1 MEENEIISQDEILEG
16 GNTENAEKGF
26 QGEADTLDDIV
37 EDTVAVSDEE
47 SVAVLPE
54 TEEGSAI
61 DEAEETADESIESLK
76 AEVERLRNAIAERE
90 KHASRMMEQIG
101 EFSEVYPEKSLESIP
116 SEVWNSVK
124 GGVPLAA
131 AYALYEKK
139 TALHTALTR
148 EVNSKNAERS
158 SGAVGKECDC
168 LYYSPAEVREMSP
181 AEVREKYN
189 IIIESMK
196 KWN

>member
-1 MEENEIISQDEILEG
+1 MEENEIISKNDVLEG
-16 GNTENAEKGF
+16 GTIDNAEF
-26 QGEADTLDDIV
+26 TVQDEVEISADIL
-37 EDTVAVSDEE
+37 EDTVEGTAEGTAAEE
-47 SVAVLPE
+47 SEETVALD
-54 TEEGSAI
+54 A
-61 DEAEETADESIESLK
+61 AEETPTESIETLR
-76 AEVERLRNAIAERE
+76 AEVERLQKVISDRE
-90 KHASRMMEQIG
+90 MQTSRMMEQIG
-101 EFSEVYPEKSLESIP
+101 EFSEVYPDKTLESIP

-139 TALHTALTR
+139 TSIHRALAQ

-158 SGAVGKECDC
+158 SGAVGRECDC

-181 AEVREKYN
+181 AEVKEKYN